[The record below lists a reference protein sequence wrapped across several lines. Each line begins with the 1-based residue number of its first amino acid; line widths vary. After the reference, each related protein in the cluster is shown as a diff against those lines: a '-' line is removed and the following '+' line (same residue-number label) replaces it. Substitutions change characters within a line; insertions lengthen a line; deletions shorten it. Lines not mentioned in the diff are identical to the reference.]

1 MHRYRSR
8 ALLLLLLLCAAWTSA
23 AAQTSR
29 RDSTASPYHI
39 NYWVSGALLAAG
51 TTVNYLGARHMMDR
65 PQISRL
71 ELLAL
76 DKDVVNSIDRWALR
90 QDVTG
95 VDVNTRYSEYVL
107 GAGVV
112 VPFFLLFDG
121 AVRRDWVQVLV
132 MFLETMS
139 LVPNLYEWSFFGPYF
154 QNRFRPS
161 TYYEEIPMDERTAGL
176 NRSSFYSG
184 HVATVAAATFF
195 AVKVYSDYHPEIG
208 NDKYFLYAAAVLP
221 AALQGYFR
229 VRGLHHFPSDALV
242 GLGIGAVC
250 GVLVPE
256 LHRLSEEGLS
266 LGVYS
271 TQEATG
277 VALSLKLR

>member
-1 MHRYRSR
+1 MHNYRPR
-8 ALLLLLLLCAAWTSA
+8 ILLLLLLLCASWTSA
-23 AAQTSR
+23 AAQTPR
-29 RDSTASPYHI
+29 RDSIRSPYHI
-39 NYWVSGALLAAG
+39 NYWVSGGLLAAG
-51 TTVNYLGARHMMDR
+51 TTVNYLGSRHMMDR
-65 PQISRL
+65 PPISRL

-76 DKDVVNSIDRWALR
+76 NKDAVNSIDRWAFR
-90 QDVTG
+90 QDVTT
-95 VDVNTRYSEYVL
+95 VDANTRYSEYVL
-107 GAGVV
+107 GVGVA

-132 MFLETMS
+132 MFCETMS
-139 LVPNLYEWSFFGPYF
+139 LVPNIYEWSFFGPYF

-161 TYYEEIPMDERTAGL
+161 TYYEEIPIDERTVGL

-195 AVKVYSDYHPEIG
+195 AVKVYTDYHPEIG
-208 NDKYFLYAAAVLP
+208 NDKYLWYAAAVLP
-221 AALQGYFR
+221 AGLQGYFR

-250 GVLVPE
+250 GILVPE
-256 LHRLSEEGLS
+256 LHRLSEKGMT

-277 VALSLKLR
+277 VAFSWRPH